1 MDISHIDY
9 ELPEDLIAQTPIEPR
24 DSARLLVDSP
34 NGIQHRRVSDIVEY
48 LQPGDV
54 VVVNHTRVLPARL
67 KLKRRTGGAVEVL
80 LLEELD
86 AEQMQWEAL
95 VRPGGK
101 LSVGEELLDGVGAVL
116 LRIGER
122 SAAGDTF
129 YVHFAADSHDE
140 VKRRILEVGEIPLPP
155 YITTALAD
163 QNRFHAR
170 VARTYSRSGC

>member
-9 ELPEDLIAQTPIEPR
+9 ELPEELIAQTPIEPR
-24 DSARLLVDSP
+24 DSARLIVDSP
-34 NGIQHRRVSDIVEY
+34 NGLQHRQVSDIVEY

-80 LLEELD
+80 LLEERD
-86 AEQMQWEAL
+86 ADQMQWEAL

-101 LSVGEELLDGVGAVL
+101 LSVGDELLVGAGAVM

-122 SAAGDTF
+122 SQAGDTF
-129 YVHFAADSHDE
+129 FVHFVAHFLVFWGQGAH
-140 VKRRILEVGEIPLPP
+140 LP
-155 YITTALAD
+155 
-163 QNRFHAR
+163 
-170 VARTYSRSGC
+170 